1 MKSEPNA
8 RGDDSTTRRILYHAA
23 DAPNVREAF
32 KNAQWEAKTNK
43 NSQLRRNS

>member
-1 MKSEPNA
+1 MKSELNA

-23 DAPNVREAF
+23 AAPNVREAF
-32 KNAQWEAKTNK
+32 KNAQWEAETNK